1 MWTRLLAKSA
11 TNTAPTSIVHQR
23 RMTLLGGRGES
34 IIRRLGGTGPRAT
47 VNALRGSAYRHIC
60 AALIVAAFVFSVPVQ
75 ATLGACMGW
84 EMVQPASNSDDA
96 NGACNGCCDQGI
108 TAAECYA
115 ICAAMVAIPA
125 ENPTG
130 DTIEPT
136 TYATP
141 PAKAG
146 VSRPIRPD
154 PSPPRTSVQA

>member
-1 MWTRLLAKSA
+1 M
-11 TNTAPTSIVHQR
+11 
-23 RMTLLGGRGES
+23 
-34 IIRRLGGTGPRAT
+34 
-47 VNALRGSAYRHIC
+47 RGSAYRQIC
-60 AALIVAAFVFSVPVQ
+60 AALLVMAFVFSVPVQ

-84 EMVQPASNSDDA
+84 EMLQTEPNSDDA
-96 NGACNGCCDQGI
+96 NGACNGCCDQGV

-130 DTIEPT
+130 DTMEPT

-146 VSRPIRPD
+146 VSRPTRPD